1 LTLFFKGVDIVL
13 LSSKNVTLL
22 ALCSALLVGCSGK
35 KIEVNEDFLQ
45 KNSTS
50 SAESPFRQSLI
61 VLGKI
66 HHELAK
72 EVPSCNSV
80 VLKEVDSKICKEAN
94 QSITGEWCKPTKDQ
108 TKFTVCSP
116 VRYFSVGAITNKTAD
131 SKLQGLELS
140 NYVKTALANVGDDY
154 RVLDSDSRD
163 QNLDISY
170 HIAGAIT
177 GFETTYKKGD
187 SKRIS
192 AYGGQSHGEFDA
204 NADNRNGEE
213 YTEITLDLFVSKNDE
228 GTGWRIVPKVTSS
241 TKLILQ
247 KNEATGGF
255 SLSILGTGFSFSQN
269 IEAGNN
275 LAYATRLLVEKS
287 LVELLAKLD
296 DLPYAGFEPDGGLK
310 EKDHVSFMYKK
321 GANDKPYRIDHGVV
335 SKIDDNGMVTIH
347 YSRDGSYSEKTNKED
362 ILSYTASLEVLQLKR
377 SLSKNQTWDRALK
390 QKYDSKTPDHRMKMA
405 KGFLQTGG
413 FYTQEWEKILT
424 EKGVNASELINIME
438 QVPLQILTRT
448 GATK

>member
-1 LTLFFKGVDIVL
+1 ML

-35 KIEVNEDFLQ
+35 KIEINEDFLQ

-66 HHELAK
+66 HNNLAK
-72 EVPSCNSV
+72 EIPFRNSASNALTDAETCKKTDQHFNGTWCDLQNPSS
-80 VLKEVDSKICKEAN
+80 LSAKGATY
-94 QSITGEWCKPTKDQ
+94 ITW
-108 TKFTVCSP
+108 SP
-116 VRYFSVGAITNKTAD
+116 VRYFSVGTITNKTAD
-131 SKLQGLELS
+131 PKLQSLELS

-163 QNLDISY
+163 QNPAISY

-192 AYGGQSHGEFDA
+192 AYGGQGRGEFDA
-204 NADNRNGEE
+204 NADSRNGEE
-213 YTEITLDLFVSKNDE
+213 YTEITLDLFISKNKGD
-228 GTGWRIVPKVTSS
+228 GWRILPKTTSS

-247 KNEATGGF
+247 KNNATGGF
-255 SLSILGTGFSFSQN
+255 SLSILGTGFSFSQDV
-269 IEAGNN
+269 EAGNN

-287 LVELLAKLD
+287 LVELLTKLD

-310 EKDHVSFMYKK
+310 EKDHVSFLYKK
-321 GANDKPYRIDHGVV
+321 GANDKSYRIDHGVV

-347 YSRDGSYSEKTNKED
+347 YSRDGSYSDKTNKED
-362 ILSYTASLEVLQLKR
+362 ILSYTASLEALQLKR
-377 SLSKNQTWDRALK
+377 SLSKNQTWDKALK
-390 QKYDSKTPDHRMKMA
+390 EIYAGKTSDERVKMA
-405 KGFLQTGG
+405 KVFLQTGG
-413 FYTQEWEKILT
+413 FYTPEWEKRLT
-424 EKGVNASELINIME
+424 EKGVNPSELIDIME